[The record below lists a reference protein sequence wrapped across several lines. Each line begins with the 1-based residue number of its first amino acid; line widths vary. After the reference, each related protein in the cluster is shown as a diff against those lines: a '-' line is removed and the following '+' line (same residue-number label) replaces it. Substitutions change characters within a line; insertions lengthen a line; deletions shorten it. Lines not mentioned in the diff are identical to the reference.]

1 MIKPYKNIHF
11 LENLHIPLWLVKD
24 ISWLMIWKPMGMMMI
39 VPTVSVAIMLV
50 IATRKIPHRLLL
62 NLATLCWIMANSN
75 WMAGEFYSYNF
86 RPFSFTLFILG
97 ILFSIMYFF
106 LFFQKK
112 QFRIWRKKS
121 MEKRTL

>member
-1 MIKPYKNIHF
+1 MIKPFKNIHF

-24 ISWLMIWKPMGMMMI
+24 ISWLMIWKPLGMMMI
-39 VPTVSVAIMLV
+39 VPTVSVAVMLV
-50 IATRKIPHRLLL
+50 ISTRKIPHRLLL

-75 WMAGEFYSYNF
+75 WMAGEFYHYNF

-97 ILFSIMYFF
+97 ILFSIVYFI

-112 QFRIWRKKS
+112 QFMAWRKKS
-121 MEKRTL
+121 MEKSTR